1 MSQSALVLAKR
12 YMQRRR
18 FDKAITVLESRYDI
32 YAMEFEYNLTLGTA
46 YLYAGDFGA
55 ASTWFQKARNIKLS
69 DNNLRLGQAA
79 LFLRRGDTNRAI
91 QYYMEILDND
101 PSHKIAERALEFIKK
116 QGDYETICKWIDTG
130 KIEQFYPPLG
140 FNPFAAVAVAIPVIA
155 CVLGCVLALSL
166 LNRPASPKLDP
177 YAGSR
182 QNLSSLMLTVDEK
195 ANVQK
200 ENLSS
205 VSFRYI
211 LSAAQINQSYEAACK
226 SFQEYDDNSAQIEIN
241 RILLSNAAL
250 SVKNKAQELMSYLN
264 KAPGFDSIKR
274 NCSYVEVSQDP
285 SLYLDCYV
293 AWSGRISNVRDE
305 GTTFDLL
312 IGYEN
317 METVEGVVTVRFPV
331 AQRIEYDKPVKILG
345 KITSGKEGGVLLLEG
360 RSIYQGVSDTLSVGK
375 M

>member
-140 FNPFAAVAVAIPVIA
+140 FNPFAVVAVAIPVIA

-293 AWSGRISNVRDE
+293 A
-305 GTTFDLL
+305 
-312 IGYEN
+312 
-317 METVEGVVTVRFPV
+317 
-331 AQRIEYDKPVKILG
+331 
-345 KITSGKEGGVLLLEG
+345 
-360 RSIYQGVSDTLSVGK
+360 
-375 M
+375 